1 MISSAIPLGAATVR
15 VLQLL
20 VMRNYFYFR
29 LKITH
34 SACICS
40 TAHQYA
46 CRARL
51 RCSCTGPSPTRSICP
66 WFRSLH
72 PNGRGSGHP
81 PWLWVTFLTVPTDG
95 SKPQRPPA
103 WETAPP
109 SPFPHSAAL
118 CRDKHCSAA
127 SSKSSSMAPFTMFCC
142 SVLVCQSSTLV
153 STTPCSAAGLGQGGW
168 KAAWGCWVTAA

>member
-1 MISSAIPLGAATVR
+1 MH
-15 VLQLL
+15 LQ
-20 VMRNYFYFR
+20 
-29 LKITH
+29 H
-34 SACICS
+34 STSVC
-40 TAHQYA
+40 
-46 CRARL
+46 L
-51 RCSCTGPSPTRSICP
+51 PSPAAVLLHRAEP
-66 WFRSLH
+66 HAQHLPVVH

-153 STTPCSAAGLGQGGW
+153 STTPCSAAGLGQGGC